1 MYLKGIH
8 NREQNCS
15 GKQNSFD
22 RPNIKGKMLKKK
34 KEKKKKKF
42 KAA

>member
-15 GKQNSFD
+15 GKQNSFHGQS
-22 RPNIKGKMLKKK
+22 IKGKMLKKQK
-34 KEKKKKKF
+34 KEEI
-42 KAA
+42 